1 MTLIVALAALVAV
14 AAAARSTWSPCGLSM
29 LSTITPMAERSRGRR
44 WGLTATWFILGATLG
59 GATLGVLAVAGASL
73 IGLLDLP
80 ARAVLGT
87 AAVAALVTAC
97 MDLGIGTRMPHHRR
111 QVDELW
117 LDQFRSWVYGIG
129 FGFQIGTGLMTYIMT
144 AAVYLTVMLAALTG
158 SAVAAMGLALLFGA
172 TRGAA
177 ILLGAG
183 LTEPD
188 RLRRFHRRFEA
199 LGPAVRLGVIGVQ
212 VGVAAVAAG
221 AAWGA
226 LGALTTAA
234 VGVAAALATRGVQ
247 APAADPAALLLER

>member
-1 MTLIVALAALVAV
+1 MTLIVALAAVVAV

-44 WGLTATWFILGATLG
+44 WGLTAAWFILGATLG
-59 GATLGVLAVAGASL
+59 GATLGALAVACASVV
-73 IGLLDLP
+73 GLLDLP

-87 AAVAALVTAC
+87 AAVLALVTAG

-144 AAVYLTVMLAALTG
+144 AAVYLTVMMAALTG
-158 SAVAAMGLALLFGA
+158 SAVTAMALALLFGA

-212 VGVAAVAAG
+212 IAVAVVAAG

-226 LGALTTAA
+226 LGAVTAA
-234 VGVAAALATRGVQ
+234 VFGVAAVLVTRGVQ
-247 APAADPAALLLER
+247 APAANPTALLVER